1 MCANSWSR
9 LDIPHVAAMSREK
22 AATAAQWRAAR
33 ESRSSSVRM
42 RPERT
47 PQERF
52 AYWRVRSRAVMT
64 SRVMYVNAITLSRTK
79 TSAASPSSA

>member
-1 MCANSWSR
+1 MCANSCSR
-9 LDIPHVAAMSREK
+9 LDIFTWRAMSREK

-47 PQERF
+47 PHERL
-52 AYWRVRSRAVMT
+52 AYWRVRSRAVTT
-64 SRVMYVNAITLSRTK
+64 SRAI
-79 TSAASPSSA
+79 

>member
-1 MCANSWSR
+1 MSCSSPAVCANSWSF
-9 LDIPHVAAMSREK
+9 LDIRTWRAMSREK

-42 RPERT
+42 SPEST
-47 PQERF
+47 PHERF

-64 SRVMYVNAITLSRTK
+64 SRAM
-79 TSAASPSSA
+79 